1 MRAKVTIAMSE
12 QEKSR
17 GCGKAAALIWIG
29 TDVICFVLLECLLC
43 VIYCYYLVHVVTITL
58 IGKRILGARGDY
70 NIDREED
77 LRRRAIHVCVY
88 FVICITQCCGKGSH

>member
-29 TDVICFVLLECLLC
+29 TDVICFVLLECLL
-43 VIYCYYLVHVVTITL
+43 
-58 IGKRILGARGDY
+58 
-70 NIDREED
+70 
-77 LRRRAIHVCVY
+77 
-88 FVICITQCCGKGSH
+88 